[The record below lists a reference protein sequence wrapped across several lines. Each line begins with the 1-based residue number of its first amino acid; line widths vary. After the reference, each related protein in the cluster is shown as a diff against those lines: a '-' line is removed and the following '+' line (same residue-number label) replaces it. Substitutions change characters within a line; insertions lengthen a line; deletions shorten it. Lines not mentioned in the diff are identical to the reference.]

1 MVIVKLSRRQILL
14 AGFFTGAGISIA
26 TSHFRRQIDGDQFS
40 KDEEGSEI
48 AYEAKISE
56 SEIRQIKQ
64 SVNLKQPL
72 IPYDRRMS
80 KILVRCCRLAT
91 EQYLEGLE
99 DPEYDGAIA
108 KLPSYFPQLNDYEQ
122 ITAFR
127 AIRERSWLE
136 PVFKKTFLRDLI
148 PKTDL
153 IYAGFILQSSVNNI
167 IVFRGTQEPEEWI
180 ANLNAKQINYQ
191 SNNPQA
197 GQVHQGFHNLYFNGV
212 KQWLQKEIN
221 RLNPAIP
228 CYITG
233 HSLGGAIAVLA
244 ALDLALNFSNLKEQI
259 QMYNYAPPRV
269 GNPTFAEFY
278 SDLVPNSYRVVNQA
292 DSTWL
297 LPPSQLDNSIYLHVG
312 QRWSF
317 INQTGD
323 LNPNHQLAA
332 YQDAIDHDVEIST
345 PIIAPGV
352 VQK

>member
-1 MVIVKLSRRQILL
+1 MLFRSPKYD
-14 AGFFTGAGISIA
+14 GEIA
-26 TSHFRRQIDGDQFS
+26 T
-40 KDEEGSEI
+40 
-48 AYEAKISE
+48 
-56 SEIRQIKQ
+56 
-64 SVNLKQPL
+64 
-72 IPYDRRMS
+72 
-80 KILVRCCRLAT
+80 
-91 EQYLEGLE
+91 
-99 DPEYDGAIA
+99 
-108 KLPSYFPQLNDYEQ
+108 LPSYFPQLNDYEQ
-122 ITAFR
+122 IAAFR
-127 AIRERSWLE
+127 FLRERSWLE
-136 PVFKKTFLRDLI
+136 PLLQKTTLRDLI

-153 IYAGFILQSSVNNI
+153 IYAGFILRSPNNNI
-167 IVFRGTQEPEEWI
+167 VVFRGTQEAGEWI
-180 ANLNAKQINYQ
+180 ANLDVQQIAYPN
-191 SNNPQA
+191 NNPEA
-197 GQVHQGFHNLYFNGV
+197 GKIHRGFHELYFKSINQV
-212 KQWLQKEIN
+212 VQQEIN

-244 ALDLALNFSNLKEQI
+244 AVDLALNFPALSAQI

-269 GNPTFAEFY
+269 GNPTFAKFY

-297 LPPSQLDNSIYLHVG
+297 LPPTQLDNSIYLHVG

-352 VQK
+352 FQR

>member
-1 MVIVKLSRRQILL
+1 MTKLSRRQLLL

-26 TSHFRRQIDGDQFS
+26 TSYFRDQINSNKSSQ
-40 KDEEGSEI
+40 DEEGSEI
-48 AYEAKISE
+48 AYETKISE
-56 SEIRQIKQ
+56 SEIRQIKR

-72 IPYDRRMS
+72 IPYNRQMS

-91 EQYLEGLE
+91 EQYLRGLE

-108 KLPSYFPQLNDYEQ
+108 NLPSYFSQLNDYEQ

-127 AIRERSWLE
+127 AIRQRSWLE
-136 PVFKKTFLRDLI
+136 PLFKKTMLRDLI

-153 IYAGFILQSSVNNI
+153 IYAGFILKSSANNI

-180 ANLNAKQINYQ
+180 ANLNVQQIDYQ

-197 GQVHQGFHNLYFNGV
+197 GKIHQGFNNLYFSGV
-212 KQWLQKEIN
+212 QQWLHQEIEQ
-221 RLNPAIP
+221 LNPAIP
-228 CYITG
+228 CYVAG

-244 ALDLALNFSNLKEQI
+244 ALDLGLNFSNLREQI

-269 GNPTFAEFY
+269 GNPTFAKFY

-297 LPPSQLDNSIYLHVG
+297 LPPTQLDNAIYLHVG

-332 YQDAIDHDVEIST
+332 YQVAIDNEVEISR

-352 VQK
+352 FQR

>member
-1 MVIVKLSRRQILL
+1 MAKLTRRQLLL
-14 AGFFTGAGISIA
+14 AGFFAGAGISIA
-26 TSHFRRQIDGDQFS
+26 SSHFRRQIDGDRSSQ
-40 KDEEGSEI
+40 DEKGSDI

-56 SEIRQIKQ
+56 SEIRRIKQ
-64 SVNLKQPL
+64 SVNLKQP
-72 IPYDRRMS
+72 IVPYDRQMS

-91 EQYLEGLE
+91 EQYLQGVE
-99 DPEYDGAIA
+99 DPEYNGAIA
-108 KLPSYFPQLNDYEQ
+108 TLPSYFSQLKDYEQ
-122 ITAFR
+122 IAAFR
-127 AIRERSWLE
+127 FIRERSLLE
-136 PVFKKTFLRDLI
+136 PLWQKTPLRDLI

-153 IYAGFILQSSVNNI
+153 IYAGFILKSSANNI
-167 IVFRGTQEPEEWI
+167 IVFRGTQEAAEWI
-180 ANLNAKQINYQ
+180 ANLNTQQIAYP

-197 GQVHQGFHNLYFNGV
+197 GKIHKGFHDLYFKGV
-212 KQWLQKEIN
+212 KQVVQKEIN

-228 CYITG
+228 CYVTG

-244 ALDLALNFSNLKEQI
+244 ALDLALNFSDLKEQI

-269 GNPTFAEFY
+269 GNPTFAKFY

-297 LPPSQLDNSIYLHVG
+297 LPPTQLDNSIYLHVG

-352 VQK
+352 FQE

>member
-1 MVIVKLSRRQILL
+1 MVKLSRRQLLL
-14 AGFFTGAGISIA
+14 AGFFTGAGISIT
-26 TSHFRRQIDGDQFS
+26 TSHFRGQINGDKSSQ
-40 KDEEGSEI
+40 EEKGSEI

-56 SEIRQIKQ
+56 SEISQIRR
-64 SVNLKQPL
+64 SVNLKPPL
-72 IPYDRRMS
+72 IPYNRQMS

-91 EQYLEGLE
+91 EQYLQGLE
-99 DPEYDGAIA
+99 DPQYNGAIA
-108 KLPSYFPQLNDYEQ
+108 NLPSYFPQLNDYEQ

-127 AIRERSWLE
+127 AIRQRSWLE
-136 PVFKKTFLRDLI
+136 PLMKQTWLRELI

-153 IYAGFILQSSVNNI
+153 IYAGFILKSSVNNI
-167 IVFRGTQEPEEWI
+167 IVFRGTQEAKEWI
-180 ANLNAKQINYQ
+180 ANLNVQQIDYQ

-197 GQVHQGFHNLYFNGV
+197 GKVHQGFYNLYFNGL
-212 KQWLQKEIN
+212 KQFLDEAIG

-228 CYITG
+228 CYVTG

-269 GNPTFAEFY
+269 GNPSFAKFY

-297 LPPSQLDNSIYLHVG
+297 LPPTQLDNAIYLHVG

-332 YQDAIDHDVEIST
+332 YQDAIDHNVEISQ

-352 VQK
+352 FQR